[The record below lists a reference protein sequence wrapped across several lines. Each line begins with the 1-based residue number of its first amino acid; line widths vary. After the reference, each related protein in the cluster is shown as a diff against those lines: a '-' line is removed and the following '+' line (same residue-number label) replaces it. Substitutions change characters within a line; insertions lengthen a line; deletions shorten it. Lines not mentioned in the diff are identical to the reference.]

1 MTPMTYGGYAAR
13 IDYDAD
19 DRIFTGRLAG
29 ITDVAVFHGASVD
42 ELETAFHELVDHYL
56 EVSARMGRPA
66 QKPYSGKL
74 SLRIDPEVHASMA
87 VAAELAGSSINQWAA
102 KVLAEAAHAG

>member
-1 MTPMTYGGYAAR
+1 MTPMTYRGYAAR

-29 ITDVAVFHGASVD
+29 ITDIVVFHGASVD
-42 ELETAFHELVDHYL
+42 ELEKAFHESVDHYL
-56 EVSARMGRPA
+56 EVSALTGRPA

-102 KVLAEAAHAG
+102 KVLAEAAHAS